1 MKLYK
6 KCILFSIE
14 DTAEFAL
21 RCHNLKAQFIRKDML
36 TLAHGPYTS
45 MTALAPPGGLIR
57 RFSVDLRLPGCSR
70 SFCQRLPLPC
80 CFSNFMAPSEVCCL
94 SSLVGTK

>member
-14 DTAEFAL
+14 DTTEFAL

-36 TLAHGPYTS
+36 TLARGPYTS
-45 MTALAPPGGLIR
+45 MTSLAPLGGLVR
-57 RFSVDLRLPGCSR
+57 RLSIDLRLPSCSR
-70 SFCQRLPLPC
+70 SFCQRLPSPC
-80 CFSNFMAPSEVCCL
+80 CFYDFTAPSEVCCL
-94 SSLVGTK
+94 SSLVGTN